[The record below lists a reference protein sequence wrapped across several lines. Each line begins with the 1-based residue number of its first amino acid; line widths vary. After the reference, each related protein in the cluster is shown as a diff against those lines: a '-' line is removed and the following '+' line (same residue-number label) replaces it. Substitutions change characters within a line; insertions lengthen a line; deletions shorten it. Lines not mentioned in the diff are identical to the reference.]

1 MSSTQQEI
9 KPNTNVCALHIAAAL
24 LGSNLQTREGKYLHS
39 EKRIGSSY
47 KKQLDL
53 NTPI

>member
-9 KPNTNVCALHIAAAL
+9 KPNTYVCASHIATAL
-24 LGSNLQTREGKYLHS
+24 LGSNLQTHKGKYLHS